1 MAIDLH
7 LFVNRDG
14 ILSASITDALG
25 VRGKHVELTG
35 LETVLVTKL
44 VQRLANAGRADG
56 KFEEEV
62 EP

>member
-14 ILSASITDALG
+14 IPSASITYSLG
-25 VRGKHVELTG
+25 VRGKHVELTN
-35 LETVLVTKL
+35 LETVLVTEL

-56 KFEEEV
+56 KVV
-62 EP
+62 E